1 MAEDRNFMAYS
12 MENRVPFLDHRLVEL
27 SFNIDNRL
35 KIKDG
40 LGKHILRAGTQ
51 GLLPEK
57 IRWRKDK
64 VGHNVPADEWFRNE
78 NKKEIEELISRKNFV
93 NTEIYDV
100 KKTKEVFN
108 QHLKGD
114 NHYMFLWQFIN
125 THLWHKM
132 FFGE

>member
-1 MAEDRNFMAYS
+1 MTGN
-12 MENRVPFLDHRLVEL
+12 
-27 SFNIDNRL
+27 NI
-35 KIKDG
+35 
-40 LGKHILRAGTQ
+40 
-51 GLLPEK
+51 
-57 IRWRKDK
+57 
-64 VGHNVPADEWFRNE
+64 
-78 NKKEIEELISRKNFV
+78 KEIEELISRKNFV

-108 QHLKGD
+108 QHLNGD